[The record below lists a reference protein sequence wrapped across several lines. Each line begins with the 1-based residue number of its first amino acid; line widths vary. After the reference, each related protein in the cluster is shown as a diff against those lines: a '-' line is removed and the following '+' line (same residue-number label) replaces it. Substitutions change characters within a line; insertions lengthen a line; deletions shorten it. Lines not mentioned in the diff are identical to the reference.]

1 MRGMHCVSITG
12 SNTALRGML
21 LGGLVDTPGAGGGGG
36 LIRPALLGPTPSWG
50 EGPQRPGRLARGAV
64 FREWAVG
71 RERWPGSQGMEAGCL
86 VPRWAREAEDR

>member
-36 LIRPALLGPTPSWG
+36 LL
-50 EGPQRPGRLARGAV
+50 
-64 FREWAVG
+64 
-71 RERWPGSQGMEAGCL
+71 
-86 VPRWAREAEDR
+86 